1 VLLIDY
7 VGNTPLVRLD
17 RITRGRVPSGVEI
30 WAKLE
35 WFNPGGSVK
44 DRAARA
50 IILAAER
57 AGIPEGARLLDASSG
72 NTGIA
77 YGMLCA
83 ARGHRLTLCIPS
95 YANDERKHLLRAY
108 GVELIET
115 DAREGSDGAI
125 RRAQA
130 LAAAGSG
137 RFVYLDQY
145 SNPANPGAH
154 EHGTALEIW
163 SQTAGRVTHFVA
175 GLGTSG
181 TFVGTS
187 RGLRAK
193 NSDIQCVSVQPTGPG
208 HGLEGL
214 KHMATAIVPKIYDPT
229 LANADLAAPSA
240 ASFELLRALAK
251 EEGILAGFSSGAA
264 LWGAIEVA
272 RTLTAGVVV
281 TVFPDS
287 GERYVSQATQ
297 TAMGSLC

>member
-1 VLLIDY
+1 MLLIDY

-17 RITRGRVPSGVEI
+17 RIARGRVSSGVEI

-35 WFNPGGSVK
+35 WFNPGGSIK

-83 ARGHRLTLCIPS
+83 ARGPRLTLCIPS

-130 LAAAGSG
+130 LAAAHPD

-193 NSDIQCVSVQPTGPG
+193 NAHIQCVSVQPTGPG

-229 LANADLAAPSA
+229 IANADLAAPSL

-264 LWGAIEVA
+264 LWGAIAVA

-287 GERYVSQATQ
+287 GERYVSQASQ
-297 TAMGSLC
+297 TKMGSLC